1 MSLVGVREYLKAYG
15 LDDKILELP
24 ESSATVHDAAHALHT
39 EEDRIAKSLSLLVN
53 DRVVVL
59 VVSGCS
65 RIDNH
70 KFKVFFHKKA
80 KMIPGPEVEALT
92 SHPVGGVCPFALP
105 EGTEVYLDESLRR
118 YDKVYPACGST
129 NSAIELSLEDLE
141 RASQPIAWVD
151 VTETVL
157 PS

>member
-1 MSLVGVREYLKAYG
+1 MSIVGVREYLKAYG

-24 ESSATVHDAAHALHT
+24 ESSATVHDAAHA
-39 EEDRIAKSLSLLVN
+39 

-129 NSAIELSLEDLE
+129 NLAIELSLEDLE